1 MKIRITSMIICF
13 LSSITAPLFA
23 QDSPLDTLTSHV
35 AGIRQE
41 LDVLKRL
48 KISGYMQAQFQLT
61 DSGGSKGYA
70 GGDFPSGVDR

>member
-48 KISGYMQAQFQLT
+48 NITVMLIIMMARVGRLF
-61 DSGGSKGYA
+61 
-70 GGDFPSGVDR
+70 FC